1 MTVSCAV
8 GHYCPSGTVS
18 STSNPCPAG
27 TFTNSANLVNS
38 GQCTQCPRV
47 IPVVLAQLLRL
58 GQIVLLVEFV
68 LVGQALVVTM
78 CPAGTSQCT
87 PCSAGSYCSGGST
100 SISGP
105 CQAGY
110 YCPVMTGSA
119 TSFPCLAGTYSTAN
133 DLVDASQCTDCP
145 PAGSF
150 CVGGLSYS
158 LECPAGTYSSV
169 MNTVSSDVNGP
180 SPHCMTCPAGVSW
193 VR

>member
-78 CPAGTSQCT
+78 CPAGT
-87 PCSAGSYCSGGST
+87 
-100 SISGP
+100 
-105 CQAGY
+105 
-110 YCPVMTGSA
+110 
-119 TSFPCLAGTYSTAN
+119 
-133 DLVDASQCTDCP
+133 
-145 PAGSF
+145 
-150 CVGGLSYS
+150 
-158 LECPAGTYSSV
+158 YSSLTTLADTSNAPRALRARIV
-169 MNTVSSDVNGP
+169 VVAPPQSVVLAKPDTI
-180 SPHCMTCPAGVSW
+180 AQ
-193 VR
+193 